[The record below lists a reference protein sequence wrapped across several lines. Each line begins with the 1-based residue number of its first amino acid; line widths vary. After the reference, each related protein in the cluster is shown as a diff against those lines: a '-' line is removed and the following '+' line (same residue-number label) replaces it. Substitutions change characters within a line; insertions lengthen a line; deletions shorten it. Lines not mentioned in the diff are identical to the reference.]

1 MVPRLSPEDVM
12 RVPGAVVASVFLS
25 GCVQMVSVNRAMVVP
40 SLAADCALE
49 LVQADMMELSPMST
63 KWDYLGTVSIG
74 ANHDLDPSSEK
85 ARAMIRPKACEL
97 GGTSVALMQSS
108 NATMGMG
115 TSGSIIFAVLRPKQA
130 APAPTK
136 F

>member
-1 MVPRLSPEDVM
+1 MV
-12 RVPGAVVASVFLS
+12 A
-25 GCVQMVSVNRAMVVP
+25 P
-40 SLAADCALE
+40 SRPADCNLE
-49 LVQADMMELSPMST
+49 LVQADMMELSPMGT

-74 ANHDLDPSSEK
+74 ANHSLDSGSEQ
-85 ARAMIRPKACEL
+85 ARAMIRPKACGL
-97 GGTSVALMQSS
+97 GGTAVALMQSGNS
-108 NATMGMG
+108 SVGMG